1 MANAGN
7 AGSKT
12 SSIMQKLGKIGSVAM
27 KGIITAVTA
36 AGTALLALGKK
47 AVNVGMNFETSMS
60 QVMATMGVN
69 TATAE
74 GQAAYDKLSAA
85 AEKMGA
91 ETAFTASQAADAL
104 NYLALAGYDADKA
117 VAALP
122 TVLHLAGA
130 GGMDLATASDMI
142 TDSMA
147 ALQMEVNQ
155 TNLDKF
161 ADQMAKTASTTNTS
175 VSQLGEAILTVGA
188 TAANLRNG
196 TTELNTQLGI
206 LANVGIKGAEGGTHL
221 RNILLRLQS
230 PTDKAAKQL
239 KKLGVSVYDT
249 DGKMRDTGAIFEDLK
264 NSMAG
269 MDQNEI
275 DQIMSTIFN
284 KTDIAAANA
293 LLAASGDEYN
303 RIFSIIENSGGAAA
317 EMYQTMLDNLK
328 GDVDIFNSATEAL
341 YLSLYKSVNGTMR
354 NLVQT
359 GTSYMNRLNDAFNAG
374 GFEGLVNE
382 LGNVLGDAVSVIMG
396 YVPKLVEAGTGIV
409 IAFVESIGNNADTVA
424 QAAVDVAMALGSA
437 IIKIAP
443 KLAAAFVKM
452 IGAAGKALIG
462 AIPDVFRAVPDSVYN
477 ALGLDKSK
485 VMSNVQRFARNMKA
499 AISKLFK
506 GDIFGSVDSI
516 GRAFNIDE
524 GALTKIKSVLTT
536 IGNAFSKI
544 WAFAQKAGAAI
555 AGFIGKF
562 ANIGGIEAIIAG
574 VAAGFVAL
582 KAINIG
588 KSIMGFVSGIKAAG
602 TALSA
607 LMASNPAGWIVAAI
621 AAVVAAIV
629 LLVKNWDKVKAALQ
643 KGLDAVFGKG
653 TFDKI
658 AQKISGIGEA
668 FKKVG
673 AWAGDAFGKMKS
685 AFGEGMKNGGIFGG
699 ISAAFGSLKQSIAQ
713 LDFSGVAA
721 KVDKIFGAGTFNKF
735 SKAATKAVNKVGKAF
750 KKFGNWAQTSFDT
763 IKSSFIDGFKS
774 GGFIGGVKAAFNSI
788 KTILKNVNWKGIW
801 DGIKS
806 TASDLLSIGKT
817 VATGAFNKIKSLFQ
831 SVNWS
836 GIWDKIK
843 NTASELWDKV
853 KSAASSAVDSVKT
866 WFGSVD
872 WAAIWSKVS
881 NTASSLWEKLKA
893 AASVAFAFIKAWF
906 LSVDW
911 KGIWTTVTQTATAL
925 WEKLKGAAS
934 TAIALVKAWFQTID
948 WKGIWNTISTTAI
961 TLWNK
966 MKSAAVTA
974 VALVKA
980 WFMGIDWSAIWT
992 TITTTAIALWNKLKG
1007 AASAAIAL
1015 VKAWF
1020 MSIDWSSIWTTIST
1034 TAIALWNKLK
1044 SAASTAVALVKAWFL
1059 SIDWSAIWTTITT
1072 TAASLWGKLKTAA
1085 SLAIAAVKAWF
1096 QSIDWSAIWNGIT
1109 RTLSSLWG
1117 KLKTVASLAATL
1129 LKSFFT
1135 TKFSGIGEKFG
1146 EWFGGIQTA
1155 LEPLQPVF
1163 ESIASAFESSF
1174 GSLKDSIEP
1183 IKTAFEDIKTKLS
1196 ELWTK
1201 LTQGGDNGAPSSLQV
1216 IGNALLNIGKVILG
1230 VFGAVGTVVI
1240 GVVNGIINA
1249 LGPLIQAFASVFGA
1263 VIDVITAVV
1272 QVITGDFSGAWES
1285 IKSAFSGIWEAIKSI
1300 GQAIGNFFSG
1310 IWSVVSGV
1318 ISAISGAFS
1327 GIGAFISGIWADV
1340 VNGLISALNWCIDRI
1355 NNLTGGLSSIWTWTG
1370 LEGIGEIQHIDPIE
1384 VPVKYTT
1391 EGDAPTTDA
1400 GAGVDI
1406 PIGAD
1411 TSEYDQAM
1419 ASLESEAAGATVPA
1433 PGMDMSTWDGQVS
1446 DLVNNLTGSFDDVS
1460 FDFPEPDTSGLDAA
1474 NTQAQ
1479 ELATTANSAVDAL
1492 SSIELPD
1499 LSGSTAELDNISA
1512 AVAAA
1517 QSDIAGLETTLSS
1530 LDLSTAGGEAGAGYM
1545 EGLANTDASSAASA
1559 LTTNAE
1565 NAVRAAQQSGSPA
1578 AAYMPIG
1585 AEAAQGYGMGLQ
1597 QEDVASYAEAFA
1609 SAAMA
1614 AVTAATQTEAAALT
1628 LEAEG
1633 TNTISTYAAGM
1644 TSGSPVALA
1653 VMKVL
1658 GVAIRAAAQAVNLT
1672 AQGANMLRT
1681 LTNGMNSGRSAAIAS
1696 ARTTGSGIRSAFSS
1710 VNLYSVGSNIVA
1722 GLRNGMNAM
1731 FSSLLATARSMAA
1744 QLKSTIQSG
1753 MQVHSPSRFTDWIG
1767 RMTGLGLINSLEK
1780 ITPKV
1785 TAAAAAMAVGVTSA
1799 FAPVAVAAPSFDIP
1813 QATVADYP
1821 TPAAPQSIGVSPYQ
1835 TTGQAASSDDFS
1847 SSTNERH
1854 IVIDLKGGGKI
1865 EVSGLTKDQA
1875 IELIYE
1881 QLKPQLSAIL
1891 AEEIFEGGKNVYEF

>member
-1 MANAGN
+1 M
-7 AGSKT
+7 
-12 SSIMQKLGKIGSVAM
+12 
-27 KGIITAVTA
+27 
-36 AGTALLALGKK
+36 
-47 AVNVGMNFETSMS
+47 
-60 QVMATMGVN
+60 
-69 TATAE
+69 
-74 GQAAYDKLSAA
+74 
-85 AEKMGA
+85 
-91 ETAFTASQAADAL
+91 
-104 NYLALAGYDADKA
+104 
-117 VAALP
+117 
-122 TVLHLAGA
+122 
-130 GGMDLATASDMI
+130 
-142 TDSMA
+142 
-147 ALQMEVNQ
+147 
-155 TNLDKF
+155 
-161 ADQMAKTASTTNTS
+161 
-175 VSQLGEAILTVGA
+175 
-188 TAANLRNG
+188 
-196 TTELNTQLGI
+196 
-206 LANVGIKGAEGGTHL
+206 
-221 RNILLRLQS
+221 
-230 PTDKAAKQL
+230 
-239 KKLGVSVYDT
+239 
-249 DGKMRDTGAIFEDLK
+249 
-264 NSMAG
+264 
-269 MDQNEI
+269 
-275 DQIMSTIFN
+275 
-284 KTDIAAANA
+284 
-293 LLAASGDEYN
+293 
-303 RIFSIIENSGGAAA
+303 
-317 EMYQTMLDNLK
+317 
-328 GDVDIFNSATEAL
+328 
-341 YLSLYKSVNGTMR
+341 
-354 NLVQT
+354 
-359 GTSYMNRLNDAFNAG
+359 
-374 GFEGLVNE
+374 
-382 LGNVLGDAVSVIMG
+382 
-396 YVPKLVEAGTGIV
+396 
-409 IAFVESIGNNADTVA
+409 
-424 QAAVDVAMALGSA
+424 
-437 IIKIAP
+437 
-443 KLAAAFVKM
+443 
-452 IGAAGKALIG
+452 
-462 AIPDVFRAVPDSVYN
+462 
-477 ALGLDKSK
+477 
-485 VMSNVQRFARNMKA
+485 
-499 AISKLFK
+499 
-506 GDIFGSVDSI
+506 
-516 GRAFNIDE
+516 
-524 GALTKIKSVLTT
+524 
-536 IGNAFSKI
+536 
-544 WAFAQKAGAAI
+544 
-555 AGFIGKF
+555 
-562 ANIGGIEAIIAG
+562 
-574 VAAGFVAL
+574 
-582 KAINIG
+582 
-588 KSIMGFVSGIKAAG
+588 
-602 TALSA
+602 
-607 LMASNPAGWIVAAI
+607 
-621 AAVVAAIV
+621 
-629 LLVKNWDKVKAALQ
+629 
-643 KGLDAVFGKG
+643 
-653 TFDKI
+653 
-658 AQKISGIGEA
+658 
-668 FKKVG
+668 
-673 AWAGDAFGKMKS
+673 
-685 AFGEGMKNGGIFGG
+685 
-699 ISAAFGSLKQSIAQ
+699 
-713 LDFSGVAA
+713 
-721 KVDKIFGAGTFNKF
+721 
-735 SKAATKAVNKVGKAF
+735 
-750 KKFGNWAQTSFDT
+750 
-763 IKSSFIDGFKS
+763 
-774 GGFIGGVKAAFNSI
+774 
-788 KTILKNVNWKGIW
+788 
-801 DGIKS
+801 
-806 TASDLLSIGKT
+806 
-817 VATGAFNKIKSLFQ
+817 
-831 SVNWS
+831 
-836 GIWDKIK
+836 
-843 NTASELWDKV
+843 
-853 KSAASSAVDSVKT
+853 
-866 WFGSVD
+866 
-872 WAAIWSKVS
+872 
-881 NTASSLWEKLKA
+881 
-893 AASVAFAFIKAWF
+893 
-906 LSVDW
+906 
-911 KGIWTTVTQTATAL
+911 
-925 WEKLKGAAS
+925 
-934 TAIALVKAWFQTID
+934 
-948 WKGIWNTISTTAI
+948 
-961 TLWNK
+961 
-966 MKSAAVTA
+966 
-974 VALVKA
+974 
-980 WFMGIDWSAIWT
+980 
-992 TITTTAIALWNKLKG
+992 
-1007 AASAAIAL
+1007 
-1015 VKAWF
+1015 
-1020 MSIDWSSIWTTIST
+1020 
-1034 TAIALWNKLK
+1034 
-1044 SAASTAVALVKAWFL
+1044 
-1059 SIDWSAIWTTITT
+1059 
-1072 TAASLWGKLKTAA
+1072 
-1085 SLAIAAVKAWF
+1085 KAWF

-1201 LTQGGDNGAPSSLQV
+1201 LTQGGDNGAPSALQV

-1614 AVTAATQTEAAALT
+1614 AVTAATQAEAAAIT

-1644 TSGSPVALA
+1644 TAGSPVALA

-1710 VNLYSVGSNIVA
+1710 VNLYSIGVNIMA
-1722 GLRNGMNAM
+1722 GLRNGMNSM
-1731 FSSLLATARSMAA
+1731 FNSLLATARSMAA
-1744 QLKSTIQSG
+1744 KLKQTIQSG
-1753 MQVHSPSRFTDWIG
+1753 MQVNSPSKFTDWIG
-1767 RMTGLGLINSLEK
+1767 RMTGQGLIEGLEGTTK
-1780 ITPKV
+1780 KV

-1799 FAPVAVAAPSFDIP
+1799 FAPVAVAAPSFDVP
-1813 QATVADYP
+1813 QAVTTDYP
-1821 TPAAPQSIGVSPYQ
+1821 SAITPQTIDVSPYQ
-1835 TTGQAASSDDFS
+1835 TIGQASSDDFS
-1847 SSTNERH
+1847 GSTNERH
-1854 IVIDLKGGGKI
+1854 IIIDLKGGGKI
-1865 EVSGLTKDQA
+1865 EVSGLTKEKA
-1875 IELIYE
+1875 IELITE

-1891 AEEIFEGGKNVYEF
+1891 AEEIFEGGDSVYEF